1 MSVPYCPTSHTTRRP
16 RMLHM
21 HACIMHC
28 LHRLIPTG
36 HEAMTF
42 GERKAWLPFA
52 LVMSLSLLRPTAAGC
67 DCDRSSSPSPV
78 SISRNFL
85 SKHLL
90 WFCLTERGNCMHS
103 HSHRQSLDHL
113 LYYLSISAWAHGCS
127 LSERV
132 SVSSPWIQRSPTF
145 TPGGR
150 GKERGNKKKNLVR
163 YDHPRSRG
171 IDSTQLPETG
181 LLSLGISPVLSF
193 FRFT

>member
-1 MSVPYCPTSHTTRRP
+1 
-16 RMLHM
+16 MLH
-21 HACIMHC
+21 MHC
-28 LHRLIPTG
+28 LHRLIPTR

-67 DCDRSSSPSPV
+67 DCDRSSSPSLV

-90 WFCLTERGNCMHS
+90 WSCLTERGYCMHS
-103 HSHRQSLDHL
+103 HSHCHSLDHL
-113 LYYLSISAWAHGCS
+113 LYYLSIFAWAHGCS

-145 TPGGR
+145 CPWWKRKGARKQKKTLYGTIIHDREVLTP
-150 GKERGNKKKNLVR
+150 
-163 YDHPRSRG
+163 
-171 IDSTQLPETG
+171 
-181 LLSLGISPVLSF
+181 LSF
-193 FRFT
+193 PKQASSPLESALS